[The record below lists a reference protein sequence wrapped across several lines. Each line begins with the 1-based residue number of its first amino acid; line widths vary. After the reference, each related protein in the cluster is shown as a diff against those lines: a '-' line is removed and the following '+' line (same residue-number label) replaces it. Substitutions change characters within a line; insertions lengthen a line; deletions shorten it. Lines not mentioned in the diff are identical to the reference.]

1 MDLSASA
8 LIRPLPPSR
17 VGKVTETTNIDGTPF
32 VYKVEEQ
39 EILVAPSNPQKA
51 FLLQK
56 LIVQRG
62 GGVEPSSVLLRIG
75 YYIIAHKPRTRGK
88 WAWGQFAA
96 MMTPVELK
104 IIVKKMEEKG
114 WLE

>member
-1 MDLSASA
+1 MDLPALA

-32 VYKVEEQ
+32 VYEVEEQ
-39 EILVAPSNPQKA
+39 EIFVAPSNPQKA

-56 LIVQRG
+56 LIVQQG
-62 GGVEPSSVLLRIG
+62 GGVEPGAIVFRIG
-75 YYIIAHKPRTRGK
+75 YYTIAHKPRARGK

-104 IIVKKMEEKG
+104 IIFKKMEEKG